1 MKDEKKT
8 GKKVEETK
16 ANTKVDN
23 QETETKKAATE
34 ETQEVETKPSWL
46 KRHWKGIV
54 AGTLAAGGA
63 IIGVILVKKYGEETE
78 QLTLKQDDIKLELP
92 EIENSSP
99 EETATMVKDT
109 AEDLTARRQDYL
121 ESVKDALEKQNEAIG
136 KFNEEGGEEIVSQIR
151 EKLDDIRQIAVDN
164 DISINVCTGLGPD
177 TANLDEA
184 YCETEV
190 YKDGVCVHYEE

>member
-1 MKDEKKT
+1 MANEKKT
-8 GKKVEETK
+8 DKKVEETK
-16 ANTKVDN
+16 
-23 QETETKKAATE
+23 KASTE

-63 IIGVILVKKYGEETE
+63 IISVILVKKYGEETE
-78 QLTLKQDDIKLELP
+78 QLTLKQDDIKLVLP
-92 EIENSSP
+92 KVTKEEADEAKAMLIEGMK
-99 EETATMVKDT
+99 A
-109 AEDLTARRQDYL
+109 AEA
-121 ESVKDALEKQNEAIG
+121 AEKVNEAIG
-136 KFNEEGGEEIVSQIR
+136 KFNEEGGEEIVNQIR